1 LGCITSAWSE
11 DTTRTAQSTSC
22 GIATGGEEAEGVAE
36 VVGDLPSLVV
46 TTASRTQSS
55 RLTMGTVG
63 TMLVARVASWN
74 DVGVGEGAKGAE
86 EDVTARLELAV
97 VEFATSV
104 SHSSELEARM
114 EAVAAEVAGD
124 LPQRSRSADVFAS
137 KVLLRESCC

>member
-1 LGCITSAWSE
+1 LGCVTSAWSE
-11 DTTRTAQSTSC
+11 DSTRTAQSTSC
-22 GIATGGEEAEGVAE
+22 GIAPGGEEAEGVAE

-46 TTASRTQSS
+46 MTTSRTQSS

-86 EDVTARLELAV
+86 EDATARLELAV

-104 SHSSELEARM
+104 SHLRSWRRGWRRL
-114 EAVAAEVAGD
+114 
-124 LPQRSRSADVFAS
+124 LQRSRSADVFAS

>member
-1 LGCITSAWSE
+1 
-11 DTTRTAQSTSC
+11 
-22 GIATGGEEAEGVAE
+22 
-36 VVGDLPSLVV
+36 
-46 TTASRTQSS
+46 
-55 RLTMGTVG
+55 M
-63 TMLVARVASWN
+63 VARVASWN

-86 EDVTARLELAV
+86 EDATARLELAV